1 MKKLQFL
8 LAAAAITFAGC
19 SSDSYLGDEEFAL
32 SQETTGAIAF
42 GGNAGRMVR
51 STSNTGTVAEMLD
64 HHFKV
69 YGVKETATAGTFT
82 DVFQN
87 YAVWDNTTKTT
98 SNPDGDAADADN
110 KSRMNGWEYVG
121 NGYGKGGQTTQTIKY
136 WDYSAPNYHFV
147 AGSPATAFTFD
158 GAATGITKA
167 TVTGLAGHL
176 NPNTG
181 TAIKTD
187 PVYIADPVIVAKAD
201 YNKEVLLS
209 FKRQQT
215 FVRVG
220 FFETIPGYSVTE
232 IKFYAY
238 DQANSKWGTT
248 ATDNITLASTAE
260 NYFMGSNN
268 GTATITYN
276 WSVPTYTFVNEAS
289 TMTKQNNW
297 YGGAL
302 GTFATGTAMGTTSTA
317 PSWGTDADMNTT
329 KYFTVIP
336 SPSALTAQPL
346 LIKCDYVLTADD
358 DKGETIKVSGA
369 TAAIPAA
376 FCKWNPNTSY
386 TYLFKISDNTNGTTG
401 TPGTTDPEGLFPI
414 TFDAAVIAEEDGTQ
428 QGTITT
434 VSTPSI
440 TTYQV
445 GSVTDEG
452 IKYKKNKPIYFT
464 VQNDETGALKTLT
477 ALSNYGTPVE
487 GNIQVY
493 VTENGKTEADMA
505 LARPG
510 EGNKFATTIGAAAQA
525 INGQEVPSGNWASFT
540 PTVARNYVIE
550 YTGEGGVH
558 TYKIVK
564 VEE

>member
-32 SQETTGAIAF
+32 SQETTGASAF

-51 STSNTGTVAEMLD
+51 ATSNTGTVAEMLD

-121 NGYGKGGQTTQTIKY
+121 DGSAKGGLGTQTIKY

-147 AGSPATAFTFD
+147 AGSPASAFTFD
-158 GAATGITKA
+158 GAATGITTA

-181 TAIKTD
+181 TGITTN
-187 PVYIADPVIVAKAD
+187 PIYIADPVNVAKTN
-201 YNKEVLLS
+201 YNQEVLLS

-232 IKFYAY
+232 IKFYPY
-238 DQANSKWGTT
+238 DQANSKWGTP
-248 ATDNITLASTAE
+248 ATDNITLASTAAD
-260 NYFMGSNN
+260 YFMGSNN
-268 GTATITYN
+268 GKATITYT
-276 WSVPTYTFVNEAS
+276 WAPTPSYTFVNDGT

-297 YGGAL
+297 YGGKL
-302 GTFATGTAMGTTSTA
+302 GTGITMGTTSTA
-317 PSWGTDADMNTT
+317 PSWGTDSDMNTT
-329 KYFTVIP
+329 SKYFTVIP

-358 DKGETIKVSGA
+358 GKGETIKVSGA

-401 TPGTTDPEGLFPI
+401 TPGTDLEGLFPI
-414 TFDAAVIAEEDGTQ
+414 TFDAAVIAEIDGTQ

-440 TTYQV
+440 TTYQE
-445 GSVTDEG
+445 GSVTAEG
-452 IKYKKNKPIYFT
+452 IKYKKNTPIYFT

-493 VTENGKTEADMA
+493 VTDPGKTEADMA
-505 LARPG
+505 LVRPVD
-510 EGNKFATTIGAAAQA
+510 GNKFTTTIGAAAQA

-540 PTVARNYVIE
+540 PTVARTYVIE
-550 YTGEGGVH
+550 YTGDGGVH

>member
-64 HHFKV
+64 HHFRV
-69 YGVKETATAGTFT
+69 YGVKKSATASTFT

-98 SNPDGDAADADN
+98 SNPDGDAADADAN
-110 KSRMNGWEYVG
+110 SSMNGWEYVG
-121 NGYGKGGQTTQTIKY
+121 NGEANSYGGLATQTIKY

-147 AGSPATAFTFD
+147 AGSPATAFEFG
-158 GAATGITKA
+158 GAADGITTA
-167 TVTGLAGHL
+167 TVKHLAGHL

-181 TAIKTD
+181 TAITTN
-187 PVYIADPVIVAKAD
+187 PVYIADPVNVAKAD

-238 DQANSKWGTT
+238 DKANSKWGAT
-248 ATDNITLASTAE
+248 ATDNITLASTAAE
-260 NYFMGSNN
+260 YFMGATD

-276 WSVPTYTFVNEAS
+276 WSVPTYNFDYNDGT
-289 TMTKQNNW
+289 TKQNNW
-297 YGGAL
+297 YGGKL
-302 GTFATGTAMGTTSTA
+302 GTSITMGTTSTA

-329 KYFTVIP
+329 SKYFTVIP
-336 SPSALTAQPL
+336 SPSGLEAKPL

-358 DKGETIKVSGA
+358 GKGEKIKVSGA

-401 TPGTTDPEGLFPI
+401 TPGTDLEGLFPI

-440 TTYQV
+440 TTYQE
-445 GSVTDEG
+445 GSVTAEG

-464 VQNDETGALKTLT
+464 AQDDETGALNTLSE
-477 ALSNYGTPVE
+477 LSSVVGYVE
-487 GNIQVY
+487 VY
-493 VTENGKTEADMA
+493 KLDGEKTEADLQLSA
-505 LARPG
+505 PTSG
-510 EGNKFATTIGAAAQA
+510 KVGTHVVTTDKTYNNVTLPAEKHAYFTPGAAGWYA
-525 INGQEVPSGNWASFT
+525 IQYQTAP
-540 PTVARNYVIE
+540 
-550 YTGEGGVH
+550 GVY

>member
-51 STSNTGTVAEMLD
+51 ATSNTGTVAEMLD

-69 YGVKETATAGTFT
+69 YGVKETATAGEFT

-110 KSRMNGWEYVG
+110 TSSMNGWEYVG
-121 NGYGKGGQTTQTIKY
+121 NGEAKGGQTTQTIKY

-147 AGSPATAFTFD
+147 AGSPASAFEFG
-158 GAATGITKA
+158 GAATGIATA
-167 TVTGLAGHL
+167 TVKHLAGHL

-181 TAIKTD
+181 TGITTN
-187 PVYIADPVIVAKAD
+187 PVYIADPVNVAKAD

-232 IKFYAY
+232 IKFYPY
-238 DQANSKWGTT
+238 DQAHSTWGDE
-248 ATDNITLASTAE
+248 AKDNITLASTAAE
-260 NYFMGSNN
+260 YFMGATD
-268 GTATITYN
+268 GTATINYD
-276 WSVPTYTFVNEAS
+276 WSVPTYTFAYS
-289 TMTKQNNW
+289 DGTTKQNNW
-297 YGGAL
+297 YGGKL
-302 GTFATGTAMGTTSTA
+302 GTFATSTAMGTTSTA

-329 KYFTVIP
+329 SKYFTVIP
-336 SPSALTAQPL
+336 SPSTLTAQPL
-346 LIKCDYVLTADD
+346 LIKCDYVLTGDD
-358 DKGETIKVSGA
+358 GKGEKIKVSGA

-401 TPGTTDPEGLFPI
+401 TGTDRKGLYPI

-440 TTYQV
+440 TTYQE

-464 VQNDETGALKTLT
+464 AQNDETGVLNTL
-477 ALSNYGTPVE
+477 SEQSSVVGYVE
-487 GNIQVY
+487 VY
-493 VTENGKTEADMA
+493 KLDGEKTEADLQLSA
-505 LARPG
+505 PTSGKVGTHVVTTEKTYNNVTLLA
-510 EGNKFATTIGAAAQA
+510 NKHAY
-525 INGQEVPSGNWASFT
+525 FT
-540 PTVARNYVIE
+540 PGA
-550 YTGEGGVH
+550 TGWYAIQYQTAPGVY

>member
-51 STSNTGTVAEMLD
+51 ATKNTGSVAEMLD
-64 HHFKV
+64 GQFKV
-69 YGVKETATAGTFT
+69 YGVKDAGSSKFA
-82 DVFQN
+82 DVFKD
-87 YAVWDNTTKTT
+87 YVVWSANGTTT
-98 SNPDGDAADADN
+98 SNPDAD
-110 KSRMNGWEYVG
+110 WEYVG
-121 NGYGKGGQTTQTIKY
+121 GTTVTYGEAATPLSAEQYIKY
-136 WDYSAPNYHFV
+136 WDYSAANYHFV
-147 AGSPATAFTFD
+147 AGSPAASFTYAKNANGD
-158 GAATGITKA
+158 IATA

-181 TAIKTD
+181 TGITTN
-187 PVYIADPVIVAKAD
+187 PVYIADPVNVAKAD

-260 NYFMGSNN
+260 NYFMGATD
-268 GTATITYN
+268 GKATINYT
-276 WSVPTYTFVNEAS
+276 WAPTPSYTFDYS
-289 TMTKQNNW
+289 DGTTKQNNW
-297 YGGAL
+297 YGGKL
-302 GTFATGTAMGTTSTA
+302 GTSITMGTTSTA

-329 KYFTVIP
+329 SKYFTVIP
-336 SPSALTAQPL
+336 SPSGLEAKPL

-358 DKGETIKVSGA
+358 GNGETIKVSGA

-401 TPGTTDPEGLFPI
+401 TGTDREGLYPI

-440 TTYQV
+440 TTYQE

-464 VQNDETGALKTLT
+464 AQNDESGVLNTL
-477 ALSNYGTPVE
+477 SEQSSVVGYVE
-487 GNIQVY
+487 VY
-493 VTENGKTEADMA
+493 KLDGEKTEADLQLSA
-505 LARPG
+505 PTSGKVGTHVVTTEATYNNVTLPA
-510 EGNKFATTIGAAAQA
+510 NKHAY
-525 INGQEVPSGNWASFT
+525 FT
-540 PTVARNYVIE
+540 PGA
-550 YTGEGGVH
+550 TGWYAIQYQTAPGVY

>member
-51 STSNTGTVAEMLD
+51 ATSNTGTVAEMLD

-69 YGVKETATAGTFT
+69 YGVKETATAGKFT

-121 NGYGKGGQTTQTIKY
+121 NGEAKGGLATQTIKY

-147 AGSPATAFTFD
+147 AGSPAASFTYAKD
-158 GAATGITKA
+158 ANGDIATA
-167 TVTGLAGHL
+167 TVTRLAGHL

-181 TAIKTD
+181 TAITTN
-187 PVYIADPVIVAKAD
+187 PVYIADPVNVAKAD

-248 ATDNITLASTAE
+248 AADNITLASTAAE
-260 NYFMGSNN
+260 YFMGATD
-268 GTATITYN
+268 GKATITYT
-276 WSVPTYTFVNEAS
+276 WAPTPSYTFVNDGT

-297 YGGAL
+297 YGGKL
-302 GTFATGTAMGTTSTA
+302 GTGITMGTTSTA
-317 PSWGTDADMNTT
+317 PSWGTDSDMDGNH
-329 KYFTVIP
+329 YFTVIP

-358 DKGETIKVSGA
+358 GKGEKIKVSGA

-414 TFDAAVIAEEDGTQ
+414 TFDAAVIAEIDGTQ

-440 TTYQV
+440 TTYQE
-445 GSVTDEG
+445 GSVTAEG
-452 IKYKKNKPIYFT
+452 IKYKKNTPIYFT
-464 VQNDETGALKTLT
+464 VQNDETGALKTLS
-477 ALSNYGTPVE
+477 ALSNWATPAE
-487 GNIQVY
+487 GNVQVY
-493 VTENGKTEADMA
+493 VTDAKTEADLA
-505 LARPG
+505 LVRPVAA
-510 EGNKFATTIGAAAQA
+510 NAFTTTIGAAAQA
-525 INGQEVPSGNWASFT
+525 INGQEVPTGNWASFT
-540 PTVARNYVIE
+540 PTVARTYVIE

>member
-69 YGVKETATAGTFT
+69 YGVKETATAGKFT
-82 DVFQN
+82 DVFQD

-121 NGYGKGGQTTQTIKY
+121 NGEAKGGQTTQTIKY

-147 AGSPATAFTFD
+147 AGSPATAFEFG
-158 GAATGITKA
+158 GAADGITTA
-167 TVTGLAGHL
+167 TVKHLAGHL

-181 TAIKTD
+181 TGITTN
-187 PVYIADPVIVAKAD
+187 PVYIADPVNVAKAD

-232 IKFYAY
+232 IKFYPYESGA
-238 DQANSKWGTT
+238 WGTT
-248 ATDNITLASTAE
+248 AADNITLASTAAD
-260 NYFMGSNN
+260 YFMGATD
-268 GTATITYN
+268 GTATITYD
-276 WSVPTYTFVNEAS
+276 WSVPTYTFVNDGS
-289 TMTKQNNW
+289 TMTKQKNW
-297 YGGAL
+297 FGGAL
-302 GTFATGTAMGTTSTA
+302 GTGITMGTTSTA
-317 PSWGTDADMNTT
+317 PSWGTDADMDGNH
-329 KYFTVIP
+329 YFTVIP

-358 DKGETIKVSGA
+358 GKGETIKVSGA

-401 TPGTTDPEGLFPI
+401 TPGTDREGLFPI
-414 TFDAAVIAEEDGTQ
+414 TFDAAVIAEIDGTQ

-440 TTYQV
+440 TTYQE
-445 GSVTDEG
+445 GSVTAEG

-464 VQNDETGALKTLT
+464 VQNDETGELKTLS

-493 VTENGKTEADMA
+493 VTDGKTEADMA
-505 LARPG
+505 LARPV

-550 YTGEGGVH
+550 YTGAGGVH

>member
-51 STSNTGTVAEMLD
+51 ATSNTGTVAEMLD

-121 NGYGKGGQTTQTIKY
+121 DGSAKGGLGTQTIKY

-147 AGSPATAFTFD
+147 AGSPASAFTFD
-158 GAATGITKA
+158 GAATGITTA

-181 TAIKTD
+181 TGITTD
-187 PVYIADPVIVAKAD
+187 PVYIADPVNVAKTN
-201 YNKEVLLS
+201 YNQEVLLS

-232 IKFYAY
+232 IKFYPYESGA
-238 DQANSKWGTT
+238 WGTT
-248 ATDNITLASTAE
+248 AADNITLASTTAD
-260 NYFMGSNN
+260 YFMGSNN
-268 GTATITYN
+268 GTATITYT
-276 WSVPTYTFVNEAS
+276 WAPTPSYTFVNDDA

-297 YGGAL
+297 YGGKL
-302 GTFATGTAMGTTSTA
+302 GTSITMGTTSTA
-317 PSWGTDADMNTT
+317 PSWGTDPDMNTT
-329 KYFTVIP
+329 SKYFTVIP

-358 DKGETIKVSGA
+358 GKGELIKVSGA

-386 TYLFKISDNTNGTTG
+386 TYLFKISDNTNGSTG
-401 TPGTTDPEGLFPI
+401 TVGTDPEGLFPI
-414 TFDAAVIAEEDGTQ
+414 TFDAAVIAEIDGTQ

-440 TTYQV
+440 TTYQE
-445 GSVTDEG
+445 GSVTAEG
-452 IKYKKNKPIYFT
+452 IKYKKNTPIYFT
-464 VQNDETGALKTLT
+464 VQNDETGALKTLS
-477 ALSNYGTPVE
+477 ALSNWATPAE
-487 GNIQVY
+487 GNVQVY
-493 VTENGKTEADMA
+493 VTDAKTEADLA
-505 LARPG
+505 LVRPVAA
-510 EGNKFATTIGAAAQA
+510 NAFTTTIGAAAQA
-525 INGQEVPSGNWASFT
+525 INGQEVPTGNWASFT

-550 YTGEGGVH
+550 YTGAGGVH

>member
-64 HHFKV
+64 HHFRV

-87 YAVWDNTTKTT
+87 YTVWDNTTKTT

-121 NGYGKGGQTTQTIKY
+121 DGSAKGGLATQTIKY

-147 AGSPATAFTFD
+147 AGSPADAFTFD

-181 TAIKTD
+181 TAITTD

-260 NYFMGSNN
+260 NYFMGATD
-268 GTATITYN
+268 GTATITYD
-276 WSVPTYTFVNEAS
+276 WSVPTYTFVNDAS

-464 VQNDETGALKTLT
+464 AQNDETGVLNTLSEQSS
-477 ALSNYGTPVE
+477 AVGYVE
-487 GNIQVY
+487 VY
-493 VTENGKTEADMA
+493 KLDGEKTEADLQLSA
-505 LARPG
+505 PTSG
-510 EGNKFATTIGAAAQA
+510 KVGTHVVTTEATYNNVTLPANQHAY
-525 INGQEVPSGNWASFT
+525 FT
-540 PTVARNYVIE
+540 PGA
-550 YTGEGGVH
+550 TGWYAIQYQTALGVY

>member
-32 SQETTGAIAF
+32 SQETTGAIGF
-42 GGNAGRMVR
+42 GSNANRMLR
-51 STSNTGTVAEMLD
+51 ATKNTGTTAEMLD
-64 HHFKV
+64 GQFKV
-69 YGVKETATAGTFT
+69 YGVKDAGSSKFA
-82 DVFQN
+82 DVFKD
-87 YAVWDNTTKTT
+87 YVVWSANGTTT
-98 SNPDGDAADADN
+98 SNPDAD
-110 KSRMNGWEYVG
+110 WEYVG
-121 NGYGKGGQTTQTIKY
+121 GTTVTYGQAATPLGAEQYIKY
-136 WDYSAPNYHFV
+136 WDYSAANYHFV
-147 AGSPATAFTFD
+147 AGSPVANFTYAKNANGDIAT
-158 GAATGITKA
+158 A
-167 TVTGLAGHL
+167 TVTGLAGHI
-176 NPNTG
+176 NPNPTTG
-181 TAIKTD
+181 AADPITTN
-187 PVYIADPVIVAKAD
+187 PVYIADPVNVPKSAYQQD
-201 YNKEVLLS
+201 VNFQ

-232 IKFYAY
+232 IKFYPYESGA
-238 DQANSKWGTT
+238 WGTT
-248 ATDNITLASTAE
+248 AADNITLASTTAD
-260 NYFMGSNN
+260 YFMGSNN
-268 GTATITYN
+268 GTATITYT
-276 WSVPTYTFVNEAS
+276 WAPTPSYTFDNDKT
-289 TMTKQNNW
+289 TMTKQKNW
-297 YGGAL
+297 FGGAL
-302 GTFATGTAMGTTSTA
+302 GTGITMGKTSTA
-317 PSWGTDADMNTT
+317 PSWGTDKDMDGNH
-329 KYFTVIP
+329 YFTVIP
-336 SPSALTAQPL
+336 SPSDLEAKPL

-358 DKGETIKVSGA
+358 GKGEKIKVSGA

-401 TPGTTDPEGLFPI
+401 TPGTDPEGLFPI
-414 TFDAAVIAEEDGTQ
+414 TFDAAVIAEIDGTQ

-440 TTYQV
+440 TTYQE

>member
-51 STSNTGTVAEMLD
+51 ATSNTGTVAEMLD

-98 SNPDGDAADADN
+98 SNPDGDATDADN
-110 KSRMNGWEYVG
+110 KSHMNGWEYVG
-121 NGYGKGGQTTQTIKY
+121 DGSAKGGLATQTIKY

-147 AGSPATAFTFD
+147 AGSPASAFEFD
-158 GAATGITKA
+158 GAATGITTA

-181 TAIKTD
+181 TGITTD
-187 PVYIADPVIVAKAD
+187 PVYIADPVNVAKTN
-201 YNKEVLLS
+201 YNQEVLLS

-248 ATDNITLASTAE
+248 ATDNITLASTTAG
-260 NYFMGSNN
+260 YFMGSNN
-268 GTATITYN
+268 GKATITYT
-276 WSVPTYTFVNEAS
+276 WAPTPSYTFVNDDA

-297 YGGAL
+297 YGGKL
-302 GTFATGTAMGTTSTA
+302 GTGITMGTTSTA
-317 PSWGTDADMNTT
+317 PSWGTDSDMNTT
-329 KYFTVIP
+329 SKYFTVIP

-358 DKGETIKVSGA
+358 GKDEKIKVSGA

-386 TYLFKISDNTNGTTG
+386 TYLFKISDNTNGSTG
-401 TPGTTDPEGLFPI
+401 TVGTDPEGLFPI
-414 TFDAAVIAEEDGTQ
+414 TFDAAVIAEVDGTQ

-440 TTYQV
+440 TTYQE

-452 IKYKKNKPIYFT
+452 IKYKKNTPIYFT
-464 VQNDETGALKTLT
+464 VQNDETGALKTLS
-477 ALSNYGTPVE
+477 ALSNWATPAE
-487 GNIQVY
+487 GNVQVY
-493 VTENGKTEADMA
+493 VTDAKTEADLA
-505 LARPG
+505 LVRPVAA
-510 EGNKFATTIGAAAQA
+510 NAFTTTIGAAAQT
-525 INGQEVPSGNWASFT
+525 INGQEVPTNNWASFT
-540 PTVARNYVIE
+540 PTVARTYVIE

>member
-51 STSNTGTVAEMLD
+51 ATSNTGTVAEMLD

-121 NGYGKGGQTTQTIKY
+121 NGSAKGGLGTQTIKY

-147 AGSPATAFTFD
+147 AGSPASAFTFD
-158 GAATGITKA
+158 GAADGITTA

-181 TAIKTD
+181 TGITTD
-187 PVYIADPVIVAKAD
+187 PVYIADPVNVAKAN
-201 YNKEVLLS
+201 YNQEVLLS

-232 IKFYAY
+232 IKFYPY
-238 DQANSKWGTT
+238 DQANSKWGTP
-248 ATDNITLASTAE
+248 ATDNITLASTAAD
-260 NYFMGSNN
+260 YFMGSND
-268 GTATITYN
+268 GTATITYT
-276 WSVPTYTFVNEAS
+276 WAPTPSYTFVNDGT

-297 YGGAL
+297 YGGKL
-302 GTFATGTAMGTTSTA
+302 GTGITMGTTSTA

-329 KYFTVIP
+329 SKYFTVIP

-358 DKGETIKVSGA
+358 GKNETIKVSGA

-386 TYLFKISDNTNGTTG
+386 TYLFKISDNTNGSTG
-401 TPGTTDPEGLFPI
+401 TVGTDPEGLFPI
-414 TFDAAVIAEEDGTQ
+414 TFDAAVIAEIDGTQ

-440 TTYQV
+440 TTYQE
-445 GSVTDEG
+445 GSVTAEG
-452 IKYKKNKPIYFT
+452 IKYKKNTPIYFT
-464 VQNDETGALKTLT
+464 VQNDETGALKTLS
-477 ALSNYGTPVE
+477 ALSNWATPAE
-487 GNIQVY
+487 GNVQVY
-493 VTENGKTEADMA
+493 VTDAKTEADLA
-505 LARPG
+505 LVRPVAA
-510 EGNKFATTIGAAAQA
+510 NAFTTTIGAAAQA
-525 INGQEVPSGNWASFT
+525 INGQEVPTGNWASFT
-540 PTVARNYVIE
+540 PTVARTYVIE